1 MRMQKLRDTYTVLK
15 SLFER
20 VLFEGE
26 LSSCGGNVEALMM
39 KVGISK
45 RFSHQASAKPQIG
58 GVRRLAETLRICG
71 MQISEKDA

>member
-1 MRMQKLRDTYTVLK
+1 MLK

-20 VLFEGE
+20 ILFERE
-26 LSSCGGNVEALMM
+26 LDSCDGNVEALMM

-45 RFSHQASAKPQIG
+45 RFSHQATSKPKIG

-71 MQISEKDA
+71 MQIS